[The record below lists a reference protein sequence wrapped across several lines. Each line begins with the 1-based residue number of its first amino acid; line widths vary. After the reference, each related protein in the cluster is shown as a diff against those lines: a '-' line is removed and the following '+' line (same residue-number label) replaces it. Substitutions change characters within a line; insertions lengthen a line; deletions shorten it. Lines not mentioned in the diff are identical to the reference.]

1 MYQILLVSF
10 LVVAVA
16 LVGLILVQH
25 GKGADMGASF
35 GAGASNTVFG
45 ASGSGN
51 FLTRTTAI
59 LAILFFSLALGL
71 GYLTAHKSSPTQ
83 VDLAT
88 QIEKE
93 QAAATKV
100 APKEVKVPAAETGIP
115 NVKVDDADNVNASA
129 IPQVKVETDK
139 TATEVK
145 IEAAKKVDGL
155 KNKAQEQKKSQPT
168 KDDSGH

>member
-59 LAILFFSLALGL
+59 LALLFFSLALGL
-71 GYLTAHKSSPTQ
+71 GYLTAHKSSPTG

-93 QAAATKV
+93 QAAK
-100 APKEVKVPAAETGIP
+100 KEASKEIEVPAAEIGIP
-115 NVKVDDADNVNASA
+115 NVKVDDVTTESASA
-129 IPQVKVETDK
+129 VPDVKVEAEK
-139 TATEVK
+139 KATEVK
-145 IEAAKKVDGL
+145 SEAGKKVEEL
-155 KNKAQEQKKSQPT
+155 KKKAQE
-168 KDDSGH
+168 KDKPVPVKDGSGH

>member
-71 GYLTAHKSSPTQ
+71 GYLTAHKSSPTEL
-83 VDLAT
+83 DLAT
-88 QIEKE
+88 QIEKD
-93 QAAATKV
+93 QAAK
-100 APKEVKVPAAETGIP
+100 KEASKEIEVPAAEIGIP
-115 NVKVDDADNVNASA
+115 DVKVDDATGESASA
-129 IPQVKVETDK
+129 VPD
-139 TATEVK
+139 VK
-145 IEAAKKVDGL
+145 IEADRKAIDVKPEAGKKVEEL
-155 KNKAQEQKKSQPT
+155 KEKTQEQDKIERT
-168 KDDSGH
+168 KDGSGY